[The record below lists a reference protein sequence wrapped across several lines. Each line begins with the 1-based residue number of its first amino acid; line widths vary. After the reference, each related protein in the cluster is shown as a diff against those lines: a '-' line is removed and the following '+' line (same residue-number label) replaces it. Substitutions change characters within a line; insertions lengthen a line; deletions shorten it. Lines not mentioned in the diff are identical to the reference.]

1 MPCEGFWRSN
11 VTAPRRSRI
20 SSHEQLSF
28 DMPGASWTPEQD
40 AFITKQIE
48 GTESRQWTSIGV
60 HIGKTGK
67 QVRER
72 YLGVLDPTLMR
83 QAPWTAAEDAKL
95 SEAGQRHPSQWAYI
109 RATYFPL
116 RSESD
121 IKNRAKSTAHKK
133 TTSTQLPFFPPS
145 PSPSPTVEFHT
156 PFTSPN
162 AMMQSEYR
170 FLCNTT
176 APTSSTVDNDM
187 IICGTS
193 SSSFDLLCD
202 AATRGLLLGVD
213 QMNTS
218 PNTSSKWSAF
228 PLS

>member
-1 MPCEGFWRSN
+1 
-11 VTAPRRSRI
+11 
-20 SSHEQLSF
+20 
-28 DMPGASWTPEQD
+28 MPGAAWSPEQD
-40 AFITKQIE
+40 AFVCAQME
-48 GTESRQWTSIGV
+48 GAQARQWTSIGA

-72 YLGVLDPTLMR
+72 FLGVLDPTLQR
-83 QAPWTAAEDAKL
+83 QRQWTTAEDTQLA
-95 SEAGQRHPSQWAYI
+95 EAALRHPAQWAYI

-121 IKNRAKSTAHKK
+121 IKNRVKSTAHKK
-133 TTSTQLPFFPPS
+133 SAGYLLPSASAS
-145 PSPSPTVEFHT
+145 PSASPSASTSNLVFHT

-162 AMMQSEYR
+162 AMMQREYQQD

-176 APTSSTVDNDM
+176 EPTATTADDDGM
-187 IICGTS
+187 LICGSS

-202 AATRGLLLGVD
+202 IATRGLLRGVD
-213 QMNTS
+213 QMITTSS

-228 PLS
+228 PLP